1 MEFSIYYLAITI
13 IGIIIIIAVLLVGPF
28 ALAKFLGMG

>member
-13 IGIIIIIAVLLVGPF
+13 IGIIIIVAVLLVGPF